1 MLYQLSYCGN
11 RWGRGSYRRPRPSG
25 HLRLQRYTFIFF
37 LPNFS
42 HSFLNLIAEYVQ
54 NMFRKCPKIAYAT
67 PESAIVLG
75 LHSGEGG
82 GLMLYGSGAKVGRGG
97 VKFY

>member
-1 MLYQLSYCGN
+1 
-11 RWGRGSYRRPRPSG
+11 
-25 HLRLQRYTFIFF
+25 
-37 LPNFS
+37 
-42 HSFLNLIAEYVQ
+42 
-54 NMFRKCPKIAYAT
+54 MFRKCPKIAYAT